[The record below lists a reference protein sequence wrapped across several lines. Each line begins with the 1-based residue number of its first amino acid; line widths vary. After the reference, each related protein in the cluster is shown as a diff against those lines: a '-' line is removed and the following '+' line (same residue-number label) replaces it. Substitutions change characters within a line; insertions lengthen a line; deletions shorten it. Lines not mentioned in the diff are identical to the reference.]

1 MKKNILL
8 ALLFCF
14 VFFGLNYAQAAS
26 HKPPHKGIKHQKM
39 HKPPIHNHHRYGHVR
54 NCFDYGFY
62 GYYSGY
68 YPYGYLPPRA
78 YYRPCRSGFGAIFNI
93 SI

>member
-14 VFFGLNYAQAAS
+14 VFFGANYAQADS
-26 HKPPHKGIKHQKM
+26 HNSHHKHIKYHKM

-54 NCFDYGFY
+54 NCFDCGFY
-62 GYYSGY
+62 GYYGGRY
-68 YPYGYLPPRA
+68 TYGYLPPRA
-78 YYRPCRSGFGAIFNI
+78 YYYPCRGRFGAIFNI